1 MNTIYR
7 AALIEAAAEA
17 LEGAYARW
25 SDLVEVG
32 EPVIESEHEAMAAA
46 VVPVVVAAV
55 LKPLRELHKPLDQK
69 LWAIECTQ
77 GECDHWTDTTETCE
91 DSCPPTTEQ
100 VCAECYRMG
109 DRPDDGW
116 EHYFSHSIHYPCPT
130 IRLLDQIES
139 DAKGD
144 E

>member
-1 MNTIYR
+1 MTAIDR

-46 VVPVVVAAV
+46 VVSVVVAAV
-55 LKPLRELHKPLDQK
+55 LKPLRELHHAKAYTCIHLLPP
-69 LWAIECTQ
+69 
-77 GECDHWTDTTETCE
+77 GELGPCCRHEICATCN
-91 DSCPPTTEQ
+91 Q
-100 VCAECYRMG
+100 M
-109 DRPDDGW
+109 
-116 EHYFSHSIHYPCPT
+116 HPCPT
-130 IRLLDQIES
+130 VRLLDQIEA

-144 E
+144 ER